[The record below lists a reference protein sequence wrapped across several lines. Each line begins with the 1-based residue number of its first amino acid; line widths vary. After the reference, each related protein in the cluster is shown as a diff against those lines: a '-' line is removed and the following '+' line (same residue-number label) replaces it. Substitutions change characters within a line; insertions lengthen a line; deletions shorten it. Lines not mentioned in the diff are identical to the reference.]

1 MMYNKARQLTTN
13 IMLKKIAYL
22 VIILVGFYILLQIPA
37 VKEYADG
44 LKDKVLEK
52 RDNVTEEYDRVKDK
66 VDGVTDKAIE
76 IKEDVEDTVDAVSDT
91 VDAIGE
97 TADKIGDLVGG
108 DDEEDVEEV
117 ADVEEDAEEIS
128 GITCTVEEKDADV
141 CPDNYAPVCGDD
153 GVTYG
158 NACNGCSSGNID
170 TYVMGE
176 CSVKRSQ

>member
-1 MMYNKARQLTTN
+1 
-13 IMLKKIAYL
+13 MLKNLAYVAAILIA
-22 VIILVGFYILLQIPA
+22 VYIALQIPA
-37 VKEYADG
+37 VSNFADG
-44 LKDKVLEK
+44 IKQSILEK

-66 VDGVTDKAIE
+66 VDGVTDTAIE

-153 GVTYG
+153 GVPYG
-158 NACNGCSSGNID
+158 NACNACASGNID
-170 TYVMGE
+170 TYVPGE
-176 CSVKRSQ
+176 CVVNRSL

>member
-1 MMYNKARQLTTN
+1 
-13 IMLKKIAYL
+13 MLKNLAYAAI
-22 VIILVGFYILLQIPA
+22 VIVGLYIILQIPF
-37 VKEYADG
+37 VSNYANSIRDSF
-44 LKDKVLEK
+44 VEK

-66 VDGVTDKAIE
+66 VDGVTDTVID

-108 DDEEDVEEV
+108 DDEEEDVEEV
-117 ADVEEDAEEIS
+117 AEVEEDAEEIS
-128 GITCTVEEKDADV
+128 GITCTVAEKAADV

-158 NACNGCSSGNID
+158 NACNGCSSGNIE
-170 TYVMGE
+170 TYTPGE
-176 CSVKRSQ
+176 CPVENGVTRSN